1 MACHALLADDDPLL
15 REIAGEY
22 LRGVGFVVTLAQ
34 DGLEAL
40 VAVAAWRFDVIIT
53 DMVMP
58 NLDGI
63 ELIAQLKTCAPDTPV
78 LAISAGMSGTSPDLV
93 LRAAKAVG
101 AAEVMAKPLK
111 CQTQGSP
118 SASDKKGS
126 TSALTATW

>member
-1 MACHALLADDDPLL
+1 VACHALLADDDPLL

-40 VAVAAWRFDVIIT
+40 DAVAAWRFDVIIT

-78 LAISAGMSGTSPDLV
+78 LAISAGMSGTSPELV

-101 AAEVMAKPLK
+101 AAEVMAKPLSRTK
-111 CQTQGSP
+111 FLATVGTLLGAA
-118 SASDKKGS
+118 ASCGR
-126 TSALTATW
+126 

>member
-1 MACHALLADDDPLL
+1 VACHALLADDDPLL

-40 VAVAAWRFDVIIT
+40 DAVAAWRFDVIIT

-78 LAISAGMSGTSPDLV
+78 LAISAGMSGTSPELI
-93 LRAAKAVG
+93 LRAARAVG
-101 AAEVMAKPLK
+101 AAEVMAKPLSRAK
-111 CQTQGSP
+111 FLATVGTLLGAA
-118 SASDKKGS
+118 ASCS
-126 TSALTATW
+126 R